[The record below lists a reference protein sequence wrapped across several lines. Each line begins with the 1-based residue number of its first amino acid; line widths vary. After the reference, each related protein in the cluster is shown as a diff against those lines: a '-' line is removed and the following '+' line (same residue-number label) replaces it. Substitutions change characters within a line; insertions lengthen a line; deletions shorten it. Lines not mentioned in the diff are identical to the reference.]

1 MNATAQRLLE
11 DPKVAAALNA
21 YEQGYESTDDPV
33 DAILAGR
40 TYAKMA
46 LSASGIQDV
55 DPVIVAIENHFD
67 VDASVLTAAPTTLD
81 AVPNEEHAELREAQ
95 APVSFFE
102 SIAMPLLARGFK
114 VAPCHP
120 YDTVDAKGKV
130 LGKTVDLHDPLNQ
143 ISNDPAQIHA
153 WGLAKPNANV
163 CVYAIQEPGGV
174 CFVDKDGAISLVEKY
189 ERETGKQFPKTLLVC
204 SSITD
209 TTTKGHWYF
218 YQTPKTI
225 ALSGN
230 IGEDKTGGLFS
241 FRVKNQYVA
250 SIGSIHPATKKPYA
264 VADEVPIAPIPD
276 DLVDWMYAQVAAKE
290 KPTAEQMQTVKL
302 SKGVRYNSL
311 ISYLGKL
318 WAAGTPRQAVIDAGL
333 AWAEEHFDLP
343 EGAFNAK
350 LVQGEIEHY
359 LDHGYEQ
366 GQPTPDLKMSQ
377 GQTPDV
383 VQPLQLLADPDAGWQ
398 YSITREEFDAQAEL
412 EFPVYPLKE
421 GAGPTWDDE
430 IMYGLA
436 GDIVRKAAVYCEAHP
451 AGMYLDLLVSFGNLV
466 GRGPYFTVNSTQ
478 HHANEFMVRVGDSS
492 ISRKGTGRD
501 AVNAVLKLI
510 DPDWYKERVMSGFG
524 SAESI
529 INELRDD
536 SRQQVRNKKKDNI
549 FESVL
554 VPGVRDKRLMIR
566 EPELAS
572 IFQLAGKTE
581 SRADIVL
588 RDGWDSAPLH
598 NRVKGKTDGLSNS
611 NACQFPHMSISAD
624 TTRHELIQKMPKGA
638 DQNGFGNRFLY

>member
-1 MNATAQRLLE
+1 
-11 DPKVAAALNA
+11 
-21 YEQGYESTDDPV
+21 V
-33 DAILAGR
+33 DIITKL
-40 TYAKMA
+40 TSAK
-46 LSASGIQDV
+46 
-55 DPVIVAIENHFD
+55 
-67 VDASVLTAAPTTLD
+67 
-81 AVPNEEHAELREAQ
+81 
-95 APVSFFE
+95 
-102 SIAMPLLARGFK
+102 
-114 VAPCHP
+114 
-120 YDTVDAKGKV
+120 
-130 LGKTVDLHDPLNQ
+130 
-143 ISNDPAQIHA
+143 
-153 WGLAKPNANV
+153 
-163 CVYAIQEPGGV
+163 
-174 CFVDKDGAISLVEKY
+174 
-189 ERETGKQFPKTLLVC
+189 
-204 SSITD
+204 
-209 TTTKGHWYF
+209 
-218 YQTPKTI
+218 
-225 ALSGN
+225 
-230 IGEDKTGGLFS
+230 
-241 FRVKNQYVA
+241 
-250 SIGSIHPATKKPYA
+250 
-264 VADEVPIAPIPD
+264 
-276 DLVDWMYAQVAAKE
+276 

-318 WAAGTPRQAVIDAGL
+318 WAAGTPRQAVIEAGL

-343 EGAFNAK
+343 EGAFNTK

-377 GQTPDV
+377 SQTPDV
-383 VQPLQLLADPDAGWQ
+383 VQPLQLIVDPEDGWQ
-398 YSITREEFDAQAEL
+398 YAITPEEWNAQAEL

-466 GRGPYFTVNSTQ
+466 GRGPYFTVNSTR

-638 DQNGFGNRFLY
+638 DQNGFGNRFLYCYVRRVKLCPSGGPNIDWSPELQKLHDALVFGRDLEYVPMQKSANAVWNRMYTQIEQENASMNPFAASMSARGPAHVRRLALILCLLDNHDCIETKHLHAAKSIWDYCQDSARYIFGDLTLDQQRILEWIGKNGPTTISGIREGMFKRNRKAEWIRAQVNGLIQAGKLVANGEQLSVKQ